1 MSPRG
6 VTDCG
11 QEQNEKKVGEVE
23 EDCENNLA
31 TYRKRKEMF
40 DLLPPLCVRLSYV
53 DDFIPNS
60 QLRLLISLY
69 AGH

>member
-11 QEQNEKKVGEVE
+11 QEQNENKVGEVE

-53 DDFIPNS
+53 DDLIPNS